1 MRSNKHGFPQD
12 QYAEVDGLR
21 LRYWTTGQGQDVLL
35 LHGLGGSVEDWSE
48 AFERQD
54 SQFRLWALDLPGS
67 GRSDKPRRDYSLGF
81 FVRIALRFLD
91 LEGVE
96 RAHIIGV
103 SMGGGIGIGLS
114 VEAPAKVHRLVLTN
128 SALLGRRLHPFLHLC
143 ALPLLGELLLTP
155 TSKVVERYISWCLA
169 DPTKAPS
176 KWVAIRKDLATLP
189 SAKQGFLAMLRSS
202 TTVLGMRRRVL
213 QPIVMALPSLSPE
226 TLIICG
232 KQDRFI
238 PTRYGQRAATKIP
251 KAQFVC
257 FPDCGH
263 VPHIEC
269 PDLFYPLVFSFL
281 KEGAQLLSK
290 AKDTS

>member
-1 MRSNKHGFPQD
+1 M
-12 QYAEVDGLR
+12 
-21 LRYWTTGQGQDVLL
+21 
-35 LHGLGGSVEDWSE
+35 EDWAE

-54 SQFRLWALDLPGS
+54 SRFRLWALDLPGS
-67 GRSDKPRRDYSLGF
+67 GRSDKPRRDDPLSFL
-81 FVRIALRFLD
+81 VRVAVRFLD
-91 LEGVE
+91 LERVK

-114 VEAPAKVHRLVLTN
+114 IQAPARVRRLVLIN
-128 SALLGRRLHPFLHLC
+128 SALLGRSLHPFLHLC

-189 SAKQGFLAMLRSS
+189 GAKQAFLAMLRSS

-213 QPIVMALPSLSPE
+213 QPIAMALPCLSSE

-238 PTRYGQRAATKIP
+238 PTRYGQRAATRIP
-251 KAQFVC
+251 KAQYVC
-257 FPDCGH
+257 FSDCGH
-263 VPHIEC
+263 APHIEC

-281 KEGAQLLSK
+281 KEGAQVLSK
-290 AKDTS
+290 ATDT